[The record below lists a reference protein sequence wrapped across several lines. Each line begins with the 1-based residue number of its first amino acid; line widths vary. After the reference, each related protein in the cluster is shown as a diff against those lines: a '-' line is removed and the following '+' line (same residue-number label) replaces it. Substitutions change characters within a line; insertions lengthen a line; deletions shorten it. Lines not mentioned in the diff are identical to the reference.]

1 MSAKGKKARGE
12 GEEVGEG
19 EEERRNYHLVFLSSV
34 FFSKVSFNF
43 KSLKLCRRKKRER
56 EE

>member
-1 MSAKGKKARGE
+1 MSAKGKKVRGE